1 MCLNVPRKQV
11 LILCTVLFFIFYASS
26 IIFVLINCDNYTSI
40 CCPRCHDDKPEG
52 DGLTEARLR
61 SVAGSCSGSG
71 SGYVA
76 VAVSVV
82 AG

>member
-1 MCLNVPRKQV
+1 MYQGNKLSFSA
-11 LILCTVLFFIFYASS
+11 LLFFIFFMPSS

-40 CCPRCHDDKPEG
+40 CCPRCHDDKAEG

-61 SVAGSCSGSG
+61 SVAVSCSGSG

-76 VAVSVV
+76 VIVV

>member
-1 MCLNVPRKQV
+1 MCVNAARKQV
-11 LILCTVLFFIFYASS
+11 LIFFYFVYASS

-40 CCPRCHDDKPEG
+40 CCPRCHDDKAEG

-71 SGYVA
+71 SGYAAVAFA
-76 VAVSVV
+76 VAVV